1 MFSAPKFSTKESS
14 LHEFIFS
21 KNYSPHPLSHD
32 IGLLPSQPFHHSS
45 IDICKAKKSL
55 FPSLI
60 CSISHLELDIIA
72 SNVHNPHS
80 QFQLKPLCIPQGSYI
95 GTTNGSIYIPI
106 QILAFSLSSMSQI
119 LIELSLIHILLS
131 QEQMECNI
139 KSRIRILAITCVLQP
154 THNKLV
160 LLHKNV

>member
-1 MFSAPKFSTKESS
+1 
-14 LHEFIFS
+14 
-21 KNYSPHPLSHD
+21 
-32 IGLLPSQPFHHSS
+32 
-45 IDICKAKKSL
+45 
-55 FPSLI
+55 
-60 CSISHLELDIIA
+60 
-72 SNVHNPHS
+72 
-80 QFQLKPLCIPQGSYI
+80 
-95 GTTNGSIYIPI
+95 
-106 QILAFSLSSMSQI
+106 MSQI